1 MKLDISILKLKCFIN
16 IEETKDNS
24 NLEKKIFNRSCI
36 LAYSFFLYSV
46 ESYYYKS
53 LFHSIN
59 VSIKTIVLIN
69 LQN

>member
-24 NLEKKIFNRSCI
+24 NLEKENFNRFCI
-36 LAYSFFLYSV
+36 LAYSFYLYSV
-46 ESYYYKS
+46 ESYYYKF

-59 VSIKTIVLIN
+59 ISIKSVILIN
-69 LQN
+69 MQN